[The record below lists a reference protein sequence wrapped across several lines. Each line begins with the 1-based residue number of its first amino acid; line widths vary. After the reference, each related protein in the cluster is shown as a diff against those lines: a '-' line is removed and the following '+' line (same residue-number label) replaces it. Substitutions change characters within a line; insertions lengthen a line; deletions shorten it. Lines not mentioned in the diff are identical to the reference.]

1 MDTKETTP
9 ASLSRTLLQTA
20 SLLGVLLLFFV
31 SLELMGDSFKLM
43 GKGVAEQLLKTTSNP
58 FVGLFIGIL
67 ATSLVQSSSTVTT
80 LTVSIVAGGG
90 LTIASAIPIV
100 MGANIGTSVT
110 NTIVSLGSVTRKEE
124 FRRAMAGATVHD
136 FFNFLAVA
144 ILFPLELTFQFI
156 SRPAA
161 SLTNAL
167 DNVGGTELLSPV
179 KALTEPIAA
188 FIIELAQSNGLVVLV
203 VGLVLLFISLRF
215 LVKLL
220 KSIVLERSEEYLHRY
235 VFGHPAIALLFGVAL
250 TFLVQ
255 SSSITTS
262 LMVPLV
268 GAGVVTVA
276 QIYPFVLGANVGTT
290 MTALVAALALSSGGA
305 PGSAEALRGIAS
317 VKVALAHLIFNIYG
331 ILLFLPIR
339 RLRNI
344 PIRLSKWLGALAVQ
358 NRLYAVG
365 YILVVFFVF
374 PLITILSTRGMELDY
389 EPPVP
394 DKLEQETPAL
404 PSGERT
410 HQRGTPP
417 DSVGAMHRERSSQ
430 ERLLRVRWA
439 EKPPVAERCVPSV
452 EGCSDRTETPTRVG

>member
-1 MDTKETTP
+1 MATQKTSAP
-9 ASLSRTLLQTA
+9 SLAQTLLQTIA
-20 SLLGVLLLFFV
+20 LLGVLLLFFT

-90 LTIASAIPIV
+90 LSIAGAIPII

-144 ILFPLELTFQFI
+144 ILFPLELLFQFV
-156 SRPAA
+156 SAPAA
-161 SLTNAL
+161 YLTDSLAT
-167 DNVGGTELLSPV
+167 VGGTQLLSPV
-179 KALTEPIAA
+179 KAVTEPIAEFVIA
-188 FIIELAQSNGLVVLV
+188 LAQSSGIVVLI
-203 VGLVLLFISLRF
+203 VGLVFLFISLRF
-215 LVKLL
+215 LVTLL
-220 KSIVLERSEEYLHRY
+220 KSIVLERSEKYLHRY
-235 VFGHPAIALLFGVAL
+235 VFGHPAVALLFGVAL

-290 MTALVAALALSSGGA
+290 MTALVAALALASGGA
-305 PGSAEALRGIAS
+305 PGSTEALQGIAA
-317 VKVALAHLIFNIYG
+317 VKVALAHLVFNVYG
-331 ILLFLPIR
+331 ISLFLPIER
-339 RLRNI
+339 MRNI
-344 PIRLSKWLGALAVQ
+344 PIRLSEWLGSLAVR
-358 NRLYAVG
+358 NRLYAIG
-365 YILVVFFVF
+365 YILVVFFAF
-374 PLITILSTRGMELDY
+374 PLVTILATRGMEFTYD
-389 EPPVP
+389 PPVP
-394 DKLEQETPAL
+394 ERLQQEGGQAAPASIDETPPETEASSATGAVERISL
-404 PSGERT
+404 PADAPYAFRMYEA
-410 HQRGTPP
+410 TP
-417 DSVGAMHRERSSQ
+417 
-430 ERLLRVRWA
+430 
-439 EKPPVAERCVPSV
+439 
-452 EGCSDRTETPTRVG
+452 SDAHA